1 MFIVCKP
8 HTASLRDHAS
18 VVSAL
23 VHTGRRLDFKVRC
36 RLFDFVLNY
45 ALSYA
50 QIYEFLMMWTR
61 HRFVGIRYDFQ
72 HSCNEWRCAHGFPII
87 MIRICNAM
95 TLEDI
100 GLTSVI
106 RKDNNTFR
114 DHKKLC
120 ACFST
125 VRSWSSNRLAWYRNA
140 GIVATFVF
148 ATRQHHSTTGS
159 WLVSTLTSSYTGLT
173 KTCILKMSVKHVEIR
188 ELCI

>member
-8 HTASLRDHAS
+8 HTASLQDHAS

-106 RKDNNTFR
+106 RKDNNTIR

-120 ACFST
+120 ACFFHGQVMIQQQT
-125 VRSWSSNRLAWYRNA
+125 CVVQECWDCCNFCICYKTAP
-140 GIVATFVF
+140 
-148 ATRQHHSTTGS
+148 QHN
-159 WLVSTLTSSYTGLT
+159 WLVA
-173 KTCILKMSVKHVEIR
+173 CINSHIILYR
-188 ELCI
+188 FD